1 MKVMIP
7 LLAVALLLL
16 GSVNASA
23 VLCKHCHVPT
33 DECRTV
39 HFAAAAS
46 CDYSEGFCEP
56 VGQCP
61 SAQAAELPL
70 ASQYT
75 IASVERLDGQRSI
88 TAPQTARLATKPAP
102 KH

>member
-16 GSVNASA
+16 GSVDASA
-23 VLCKHCHVPT
+23 CRHCHVTT
-33 DECRTV
+33 DECRFVT
-39 HFAAAAS
+39 FPAAAS
-46 CDYSEGFCEP
+46 CDFSQGFCDE
-56 VGQCP
+56 VGTCP
-61 SAQAAELPL
+61 SAQAANLPL

-75 IASVERLDGQRSI
+75 IASIERLDGQRSI
-88 TAPQTARLATKPAP
+88 TAPQTARLATKSNP

>member
-16 GSVNASA
+16 GSVDASA
-23 VLCKHCHVPT
+23 CKHCREIT
-33 DECRTV
+33 NECKFVT
-39 HFAAAAS
+39 FAAAQS
-46 CDYSEGFCEP
+46 CDFSSGFCEP

-61 SAQAAELPL
+61 SAQAANLPL

-75 IASVERLDGQRSI
+75 IASIERLDGQRSI